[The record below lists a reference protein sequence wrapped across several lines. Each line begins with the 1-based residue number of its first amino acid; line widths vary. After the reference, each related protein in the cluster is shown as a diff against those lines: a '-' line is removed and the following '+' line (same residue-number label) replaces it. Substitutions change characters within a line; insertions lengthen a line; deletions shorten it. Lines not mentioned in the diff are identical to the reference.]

1 MAHLSGH
8 LWSSVLPLV
17 ARKTRGLPRVEI
29 WYDGHG
35 LPSGSSYRHF
45 GRTTETEPWFS
56 NVTNSYKFHKFV
68 FYTQLQ
74 PSLTF
79 VLNWCSHFMF
89 APRTLDLGDKSPS
102 VAATS
107 MDGDLLTP
115 AGSAVETAKHRCS
128 GRTWKCSCRAWW
140 RRFRFLGKTHEDFG
154 GLSSSPLLVDD

>member
-1 MAHLSGH
+1 MG
-8 LWSSVLPLV
+8 
-17 ARKTRGLPRVEI
+17 I
-29 WYDGHG
+29 
-35 LPSGSSYRHF
+35 F
-45 GRTTETEPWFS
+45 GRQFCPTGCPKNGDFPELIQYDTLATGSQAGPAIFRHRK
-56 NVTNSYKFHKFV
+56 NHRNRALIFQCYLNSYKFHKFV

-74 PSLTF
+74 PSLIF

-107 MDGDLLTP
+107 TDGDLLTP

-140 RRFRFLGKTHEDFG
+140 RRFRFLGKTREDFG